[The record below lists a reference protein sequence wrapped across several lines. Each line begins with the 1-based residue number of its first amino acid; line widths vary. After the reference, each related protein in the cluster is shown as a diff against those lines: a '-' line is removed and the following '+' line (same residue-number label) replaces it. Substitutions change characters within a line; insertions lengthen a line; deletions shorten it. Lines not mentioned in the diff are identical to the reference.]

1 MRFLCVLPLLLMLPG
16 CRGPDTVDLPDD
28 LVGVWTTPARRYE
41 DHFFEL
47 TKHEI
52 SFGARDGDVAV
63 YEILRV
69 EPGKVPDSEYA
80 IYYTKEE
87 GREYKLSITHVRRRG
102 VIRFENQSK
111 IAWTK
116 EADESDS

>member
-1 MRFLCVLPLLLMLPG
+1 MRFLCVLLLLLTLPG
-16 CRGPDTVDLPDD
+16 CGGPDTVDLPDD
-28 LVGVWTTPARRYE
+28 LVGVWTTSARRYE
-41 DHFFEL
+41 DRFFEL
-47 TKHEI
+47 TKDEI
-52 SFGARDGDVAV
+52 SFGALDGDVAV

-80 IYYTKEE
+80 IYYTNEE
-87 GREYKLSITHVRRRG
+87 GREYKLSIAHTRRRG
-102 VIRFENQSK
+102 VIRFENQKK